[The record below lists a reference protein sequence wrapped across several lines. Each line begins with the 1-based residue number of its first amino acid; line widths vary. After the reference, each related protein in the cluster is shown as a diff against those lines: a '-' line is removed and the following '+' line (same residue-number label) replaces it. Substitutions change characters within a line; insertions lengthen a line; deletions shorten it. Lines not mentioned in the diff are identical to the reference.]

1 MLVTGTLED
10 GAAYEVEITGREDR
24 PVVGSRR
31 VRALVEQHTG
41 RPVLLGPVGPRR
53 PLAAADTA
61 AVLAL
66 LRQHTAVVEVR
77 P

>member
-1 MLVTGTLED
+1 MLVTGTLKD
-10 GAAYEVEITGREDR
+10 GAAYQVEVTGRDDR
-24 PVVGSRR
+24 PVTGSRR
-31 VRALVEQHTG
+31 IRALVEQHTG
-41 RPVLLGPVGPRR
+41 RPVLLGPLGPLRTLT
-53 PLAAADTA
+53 PEDTT